1 MSLPRPV
8 RIAAV
13 SLIAVGSLALSACA
27 NNTKSS
33 TSSTGAGAGTSS
45 SSAAV
50 AKDATLAAMVPA
62 ALASAGTIQVGT
74 DPTYAPNEYKDP
86 NGKIIGFDIDLFDAV
101 ATTLGLK
108 ANYVDS
114 TFDNIIPGITGGKY
128 QVGVS
133 SFTDSKDRE
142 KVVDFVT
149 YYSAGI
155 QWAAPVGKTVDP
167 NNACGLKVAVQ
178 TGTVEV
184 DDLNTRSKACTTAG
198 KPAITLQKFPAQGD
212 ATTAVALGKVDAMSA
227 DSPVTEAAV
236 KATGGKLQLVGS
248 IYESAPY
255 GYAIG
260 KSEGQLKQA
269 IQGAVQKLIDNG
281 AYNTICEK
289 WGLTAGEIKT
299 SQINAATS

>member
-1 MSLPRPV
+1 VSSPTRV

-13 SLIAVGSLALSACA
+13 SLLAAGALLLSACA

-33 TSSTGAGAGTSS
+33 GSTQSTSGGSSTSVPP
-45 SSAAV
+45 AV
-50 AKDATLAAMVPA
+50 KDAALAAMVPA
-62 ALASAGTIQVGT
+62 ALQSAGTLQVGT

-86 NGKIIGFDIDLFDAV
+86 SGKIVGFDVDLFDAV
-101 ATTLGLK
+101 ATTMGLK
-108 ANYVDS
+108 ANFVDS

-133 SFTDSKDRE
+133 SFTDSLARE

-155 QWAAPVGKTVDP
+155 QWAAPAGKTVDP

-184 DDLNTRSKACTTAG
+184 DDLNTRSKACTSAG
-198 KPAITLQKFPAQGD
+198 KPAINLQKFPAQGD

-236 KATGGKLQLVGS
+236 KATGTKLQLVGS

-255 GYAIG
+255 GYAVG

-269 IQGAVQKLIDNG
+269 IQGSVQKLIDNG
-281 AYNTICEK
+281 NYNAICEK